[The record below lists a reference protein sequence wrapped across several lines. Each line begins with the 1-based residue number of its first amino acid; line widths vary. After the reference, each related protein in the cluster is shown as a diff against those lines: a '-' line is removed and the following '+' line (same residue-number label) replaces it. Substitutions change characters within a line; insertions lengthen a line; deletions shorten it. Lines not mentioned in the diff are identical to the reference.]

1 MNDTMIMDYKN
12 LSMNLWKCYTAYFG
26 DVVEPSN
33 DVSTN
38 RAWVDQTN
46 GWERASP
53 EDVGE
58 DAGDNGMAAEQTRG
72 TTHIAYIVC
81 TAWIYAYIYARIF
94 SCEFKAEVIFWS
106 PFLVYIEIRHYNNVS
121 HSNKIVYWRIG
132 NLIPPPPLARSKFR
146 IIKQCLNNIL

>member
-38 RAWVDQTN
+38 LAWVDQTN

-72 TTHIAYIVC
+72 TAHIAYIC
-81 TAWIYAYIYARIF
+81 PT
-94 SCEFKAEVIFWS
+94 SM
-106 PFLVYIEIRHYNNVS
+106 
-121 HSNKIVYWRIG
+121 
-132 NLIPPPPLARSKFR
+132 
-146 IIKQCLNNIL
+146 

>member
-1 MNDTMIMDYKN
+1 MNDTLIMDYKN
-12 LSMNLWKCYTAYFG
+12 LSMNFWKYYTAYFG

-58 DAGDNGMAAEQTRG
+58 DAGDNGMAAEHTRG
-72 TTHIAYIVC
+72 SAHIACIAC
-81 TAWIYAYIYARIF
+81 IA
-94 SCEFKAEVIFWS
+94 
-106 PFLVYIEIRHYNNVS
+106 
-121 HSNKIVYWRIG
+121 
-132 NLIPPPPLARSKFR
+132 
-146 IIKQCLNNIL
+146 